1 MDPPLPPGWSAAR
14 DPASGRT
21 YYYEHATRR
30 TAWTRPAAS
39 EEAEEQRKRVAAM
52 HEAIAHAHAKRK
64 LQPLLAPQV
73 SDALGG
79 AARAST
85 AAAAEALKQRPHG
98 ESIFRS
104 ALLMTGGEARP
115 EGRARRLA

>member
-1 MDPPLPPGWSAAR
+1 MHVFKVRLISPAVVTKMRGAETISAA
-14 DPASGRT
+14 ASS
-21 YYYEHATRR
+21 
-30 TAWTRPAAS
+30 AS
-39 EEAEEQRKRVAAM
+39 RCSEKRGSVRF
-52 HEAIAHAHAKRK
+52 EHAHAKRK
-64 LQPLLAPQV
+64 FQPLLAPPY

-104 ALLMTGGEARP
+104 APLMTGGEARP

>member
-1 MDPPLPPGWSAAR
+1 MRGAEILSAAAGS
-14 DPASGRT
+14 ASRC
-21 YYYEHATRR
+21 
-30 TAWTRPAAS
+30 S
-39 EEAEEQRKRVAAM
+39 EKRGSVRF
-52 HEAIAHAHAKRK
+52 AHAHAKRK
-64 LQPLLAPQV
+64 FQPLLAPPC

-104 ALLMTGGEARP
+104 APLMTGGEARP